1 MIKKLWLFCFVMLT
15 AGCTSA
21 PASINY
27 YHFSTSN
34 SNHSITL
41 SAQTIPLVLAD
52 PVLYGAISN
61 RGIAMKSTA
70 TQMRNASHHLWDQ
83 PIETMLLN
91 NAEQQLTLAL
101 PSMFISKKR
110 AALPF
115 SNQSHYYELQWEINE
130 FNGGLNNNA
139 EISGL
144 WRIVKYQKG
153 LAQSVELSRYF
164 SVSVDLSQDGYSGL
178 VMALEAA
185 WQQVNQQSASTLLE
199 VFAPH

>member
-1 MIKKLWLFCFVMLT
+1 MLT

-144 WRIVKYQKG
+144 WRIVKYQKR
-153 LAQSVELSRYF
+153 LS
-164 SVSVDLSQDGYSGL
+164 SIG
-178 VMALEAA
+178 
-185 WQQVNQQSASTLLE
+185 
-199 VFAPH
+199 

>member
-1 MIKKLWLFCFVMLT
+1 MIKKLCLFCFVMLT

-115 SNQSHYYELQWEINE
+115 ANQSHYYELQWEINE